1 MTAVEE
7 VLDSQGIQYKISN
20 SELITDCLECGKVNH
35 FYINRFSG
43 LGNCKVCGYSPN
55 LYQIKEKLGIITKI
69 KEPEKVDHGSN
80 LGMDIQKAAVQYSY
94 DLTSDP
100 SKLEQISNQWG
111 ISKET
116 LKKYYIGIC
125 NKFGKDWITIP
136 TISEGQI
143 WNIKYRTWFGLEKEF
158 MREKGGTSMLYN
170 VDEIPNMSNKYI
182 LLSEGERDSLT
193 LIDRGIKNVIG
204 NSGGANTFKPEWLP
218 YLEKFEKIYIC
229 YEKGTGIY
237 TKDKIC
243 EIENIEVGD
252 LVWTHTGSL
261 KPVTETLQSIYSGNM
276 FSFKVAGQKHVT
288 SPFVT
293 ANHPLFIYPKENR
306 KKKHNKRVM
315 GDNFIWAA
323 SRDIRVG
330 DFFAFP
336 IFKNEALTTPLISY
350 KNRFEISKRD
360 DKGRVLNTKGVAD
373 PYIINQM
380 DFVKDPDFSYFL
392 GVFLGDGS
400 FSPKKHRMEIAYNTT
415 TKMHIKTRIERYFN
429 KHEIKYSIYESKDG
443 KTHNIYTY
451 DWRFTFLNELL
462 YKNNVKKEIG
472 LTFAFH
478 TLINKTRLLQG
489 LLDTDGTKT
498 KKWKHLSFSNT
509 NKNIIRLVELL
520 SLYEGYTICT
530 HKWNYKDKNTWNTRY
545 TISITKP
552 NRRGNGV
559 FIKEHQ
565 GTTYLLYKVEEVEE
579 KVVEKETVYNLEVD
593 EDNSYITEQKVVSHN
608 CYDFDPAGES
618 GARKLVKRLGL
629 DRCYEVKLP
638 TKGSDISD
646 YFVKE
651 GHSRDDFKELL
662 KASKPFNIPGVI
674 TLGDSYSMLY
684 NRYKEG
690 KDTPDVDTP
699 WERVNTILN
708 GGFFSGQLVTIAGQ
722 AKSLKT
728 HISYII
734 AEHVARKGVPVFI
747 YELEMNPAELAK
759 RNVTRLMQVPYT
771 FIDPLDILLTKIKQ
785 ENVPIYIGEPSG
797 SVDYKHMI
805 ETIKAVYQRFG
816 VGFVVIDHAHLIIR
830 SSDHLV
836 EKIGMMVKDFA
847 FLAKE
852 LEIPILLLAQPN
864 KAKDPRHRDTYS
876 NIGWSNAFATDS
888 DVILIIHR
896 NRSEQI
902 DKNGT
907 ENMIIQSKI
916 GEGDCFD
923 PEASSFSPI
932 ATLYVDASR
941 TAAGGL
947 ARLWV
952 DPLYFTVEELD
963 SYEGEVEEVSTIKK
977 KAFTLDTEYAMEM

>member
-116 LKKYYIGIC
+116 LKKYYIGLC
-125 NKFGKDWITIP
+125 SKFGKEWITIP
-136 TISEGQI
+136 TVSEGQV

-170 VDEIPNMSNKYI
+170 SDELPTMSSKFVI
-182 LLSEGERDSLT
+182 ITEGEKDALT

-204 NSGGANTFKPEWLP
+204 NSGGANTFKPEWLSQ
-218 YLEKFEKIYIC
+218 LDKFEKI
-229 YEKGTGIY
+229 
-237 TKDKIC
+237 
-243 EIENIEVGD
+243 
-252 LVWTHTGSL
+252 
-261 KPVTETLQSIYSGNM
+261 
-276 FSFKVAGQKHVT
+276 FVA
-288 SPFVT
+288 F
-293 ANHPLFIYPKENR
+293 
-306 KKKHNKRVM
+306 
-315 GDNFIWAA
+315 D
-323 SRDIRVG
+323 
-330 DFFAFP
+330 
-336 IFKNEALTTPLISY
+336 
-350 KNRFEISKRD
+350 
-360 DKGRVLNTKGVAD
+360 
-373 PYIINQM
+373 M
-380 DFVKDPDFSYFL
+380 D
-392 GVFLGDGS
+392 
-400 FSPKKHRMEIAYNTT
+400 T
-415 TKMHIKTRIERYFN
+415 
-429 KHEIKYSIYESKDG
+429 
-443 KTHNIYTY
+443 
-451 DWRFTFLNELL
+451 
-462 YKNNVKKEIG
+462 
-472 LTFAFH
+472 
-478 TLINKTRLLQG
+478 
-489 LLDTDGTKT
+489 
-498 KKWKHLSFSNT
+498 
-509 NKNIIRLVELL
+509 
-520 SLYEGYTICT
+520 
-530 HKWNYKDKNTWNTRY
+530 
-545 TISITKP
+545 
-552 NRRGNGV
+552 
-559 FIKEHQ
+559 
-565 GTTYLLYKVEEVEE
+565 
-579 KVVEKETVYNLEVD
+579 
-593 EDNSYITEQKVVSHN
+593 
-608 CYDFDPAGES
+608 AGES

-638 TKGSDISD
+638 KQGMDIND
-646 YFVKE
+646 YFKE
-651 GHSRDDFKELL
+651 GNTRDDFKELL

-690 KDTPDVDTP
+690 KDTPTVTTP

-708 GGFFSGQLVTIAGQ
+708 GGLFDGQLVTIAGQ